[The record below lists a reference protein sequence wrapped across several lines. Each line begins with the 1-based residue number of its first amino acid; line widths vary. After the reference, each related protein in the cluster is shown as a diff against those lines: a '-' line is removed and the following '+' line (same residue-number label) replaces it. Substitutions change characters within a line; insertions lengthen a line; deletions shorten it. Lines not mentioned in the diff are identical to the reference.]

1 MMPNMMKTELIPAF
15 DDNYIFLLTLNDGSI
30 AVVDPG
36 DATPVIEALSQSGAK
51 LDYIFLTHHHDDHI
65 GGVKTLVEKYDAQVI
80 GHEKDMVRLPT
91 LNISVND
98 GDQITIGGH
107 KITVMDTSGHT
118 IGHICYHFAD
128 DKTVFVG
135 DTLFVMGCGRL
146 FEGTAEQM
154 FESLQKLS
162 DLPNDT
168 SVYCAHE
175 YTLANA
181 EFALSAFPDNDDV
194 KSARLFAQDLR
205 NENKSTVPTTIRAE
219 KDSNPF
225 LLAKTA
231 EEFAELRKAKD
242 RF

>member
-1 MMPNMMKTELIPAF
+1 MPNMMKTELIPAF

-36 DATPVIEALSQSGAK
+36 DATPVIEALSQRGTK